1 MLENFD
7 EEVVQKLKMRHI
19 DDTKRVN
26 TYNRTFWLL
35 ANSVLSDQVTEV
47 DDDTMSFMLPNSPSP
62 SIPNGKYILN
72 KNSGD
77 SHQLRI
83 GHPLG
88 EYIVNEACKA
98 PATPLDICFRLNE
111 HPIRKSLLEEQ
122 RGHSGVSYVYKVMS
136 WNEHDSQEDII
147 CCTKNDVG
155 TCLPDD
161 FVKALLQVVPESY
174 RLTNMNDEANVSE
187 ELEAKLTK
195 LKESLSERTNEY
207 IVFEIDKFESW
218 SEDVIFKLQ
227 EEVIALRKEH
237 ENIKRQIRKER
248 VARVKLAMKEQ
259 EVKIARLLRVK
270 QQELFDKQDDCDRQV
285 DELTEKLRKSME
297 NQTQVEL
304 MFCFKWTIQ

>member
-1 MLENFD
+1 M
-7 EEVVQKLKMRHI
+7 
-19 DDTKRVN
+19 
-26 TYNRTFWLL
+26 
-35 ANSVLSDQVTEV
+35 
-47 DDDTMSFMLPNSPSP
+47 
-62 SIPNGKYILN
+62 
-72 KNSGD
+72 
-77 SHQLRI
+77 
-83 GHPLG
+83 
-88 EYIVNEACKA
+88 
-98 PATPLDICFRLNE
+98 
-111 HPIRKSLLEEQ
+111 
-122 RGHSGVSYVYKVMS
+122 
-136 WNEHDSQEDII
+136 
-147 CCTKNDVG
+147 
-155 TCLPDD
+155 
-161 FVKALLQVVPESY
+161 KALLQVVPESY

>member
-1 MLENFD
+1 
-7 EEVVQKLKMRHI
+7 
-19 DDTKRVN
+19 
-26 TYNRTFWLL
+26 
-35 ANSVLSDQVTEV
+35 
-47 DDDTMSFMLPNSPSP
+47 
-62 SIPNGKYILN
+62 
-72 KNSGD
+72 
-77 SHQLRI
+77 
-83 GHPLG
+83 
-88 EYIVNEACKA
+88 
-98 PATPLDICFRLNE
+98 
-111 HPIRKSLLEEQ
+111 
-122 RGHSGVSYVYKVMS
+122 
-136 WNEHDSQEDII
+136 
-147 CCTKNDVG
+147 
-155 TCLPDD
+155 
-161 FVKALLQVVPESY
+161 
-174 RLTNMNDEANVSE
+174 MNDEANVSE

>member
-1 MLENFD
+1 M
-7 EEVVQKLKMRHI
+7 
-19 DDTKRVN
+19 
-26 TYNRTFWLL
+26 
-35 ANSVLSDQVTEV
+35 
-47 DDDTMSFMLPNSPSP
+47 
-62 SIPNGKYILN
+62 
-72 KNSGD
+72 
-77 SHQLRI
+77 
-83 GHPLG
+83 
-88 EYIVNEACKA
+88 
-98 PATPLDICFRLNE
+98 
-111 HPIRKSLLEEQ
+111 
-122 RGHSGVSYVYKVMS
+122 
-136 WNEHDSQEDII
+136 
-147 CCTKNDVG
+147 
-155 TCLPDD
+155 
-161 FVKALLQVVPESY
+161 
-174 RLTNMNDEANVSE
+174 
-187 ELEAKLTK
+187 
-195 LKESLSERTNEY
+195 SERTNEY